1 MDFLPYNIRY
11 IFQFTGSLLDATIIS
26 VEVVILSTILAL
38 LWGLVLVFPR
48 MSPKKSIADP
58 VRLYVEIM
66 RNSPLLVQMYLI
78 YFGLP
83 IIGITLSGFVSGM
96 VAIASQHGAFLSEV
110 YRAGI
115 ESIPSGQTQ
124 GGLAIRMRK
133 RQIMFLIVL
142 PQAISRVLPSIG
154 NELVL
159 PAVAPGS
166 SIIPGKVNP
175 VIPEVVNQVAFQAIG
190 NDLAVTMA
198 AAAGQLQLNAM
209 EPIITHN
216 IFQSLTI
223 LTNAIKTLTHKCIK
237 GITANRERCRSY
249 AENSIGI
256 ITVLSP
262 YFGYEN
268 STRIAKI
275 ALETNQ
281 SIVDF
286 VLQENLLS
294 EGKLKDI
301 LSPEKMIHF

>member
-26 VEVVILSTILAL
+26 VEVAILSTILAL

-48 MSPKKSIADP
+48 MSPKKSIAYP
-58 VRLYVEIM
+58 VRLYIEIM

-124 GGLAIRMRK
+124 GGLAIGMRK

-154 NELVL
+154 NELVFL
-159 PAVAPGS
+159 VKDTSLMA
-166 SIIPGKVNP
+166 
-175 VIPEVVNQVAFQAIG
+175 AIG
-190 NDLAVTMA
+190 VMELTLTGKTIIERSGA
-198 AAAGQLQLNAM
+198 AYEVFIAIA
-209 EPIITHN
+209 IIY
-216 IFQSLTI
+216 LI
-223 LTNAIKTLTHKCIK
+223 LTSLVGAVMRIIE
-237 GITANRERCRSY
+237 NRRQWRY
-249 AENSIGI
+249 
-256 ITVLSP
+256 
-262 YFGYEN
+262 
-268 STRIAKI
+268 
-275 ALETNQ
+275 
-281 SIVDF
+281 
-286 VLQENLLS
+286 
-294 EGKLKDI
+294 
-301 LSPEKMIHF
+301 